1 MRSVRSRYNL
11 FTMGHLLLIGA
22 DSTIGQSVAKAF
34 MEDEWEVW
42 AVGRHAERFVS
53 GIQWAHSVSDVADEA
68 QMQQA
73 AQALQTH
80 LQAHGDR
87 QVDALVYTVGDIA
100 AQKVAEMPIEAWR
113 RILDANLT
121 GAFVATRTFSPLFSP
136 EPHLFYIGAISEK
149 LILPGLSAYAT
160 AKAGLET
167 FAQTLAKEQPRW
179 KITVVRPGA
188 VATRFWE
195 RVPFRMPP
203 KTLQPEEVA
212 LRILEAYYNEQK
224 GTLDILPE

>member
-1 MRSVRSRYNL
+1 
-11 FTMGHLLLIGA
+11 MGHLLLIGA

-42 AVGRHAERFVS
+42 AIGRHAERFAPGV
-53 GIQWAHSVSDVADEA
+53 QWAHTVSNVADESA
-68 QMQQA
+68 MQSA
-73 AQALQTH
+73 AQALQAH
-80 LQAHGDR
+80 LQAQGDR
-87 QVDALVYTVGDIA
+87 QVDALVYAVGDIT
-100 AQKVAEMPIEAWR
+100 AQKVAEMPLEAWR

-121 GAFVATRTFSPLFSP
+121 GAYVATRAFSSLFSP
-136 EPHLFYIGAISEK
+136 EPHLFYIGALSEK
-149 LILPGLSAYAT
+149 LVLPGLSAYAT

-167 FAQTLAKEQPRW
+167 FAQALAKEQPRW

-203 KTLQPEEVA
+203 KALSPEEVA

-224 GTLDILPE
+224 GTLDIIPE